1 MPSRQRKFG
10 GGKFRSES
18 QRKMMWAR
26 FPRAAKDWA
35 HNRKTSKS
43 DWVAVA
49 ARSGTA
55 RPAEDGAWPGQ
66 AVGGRG

>member
-43 DWVAVA
+43 DWA
-49 ARSGTA
+49 G
-55 RPAEDGAWPGQ
+55 
-66 AVGGRG
+66 GGRAKRNRKTG

>member
-1 MPSRQRKFG
+1 MPSKQRKFG

-35 HNRKTSKS
+35 HNRSTSKS
-43 DWVAVA
+43 DW
-49 ARSGTA
+49 RG
-55 RPAEDGAWPGQ
+55 
-66 AVGGRG
+66 GGRAKRNRKTG